1 MRLHKNHSKA
11 KHMTAPATTL
21 EPAELKGGEIRS
33 RAALVQKVVSKGG
46 IEAWLVE
53 DYAVPLVAVEFA
65 FRGGASQDPAGQ
77 PGAANLLAGLLDE
90 GAGPYDA
97 EGFHRALDEDAIELS
112 FHADRDMLSGRLQT
126 LSRNAAN
133 AFSLLRLA
141 VNEARLDEEPFER
154 VRGQVAAALKREA
167 NEPDVVA
174 SRTFREKAFP
184 GHPYGLPVR
193 GDLAALPRLNRAGLA
208 DLGGKIFARDT
219 LKIAAV
225 GAIDAAALAAHL
237 DDVFGALPQASQ
249 IAPVPGVAFG
259 GQGARFIFDIDVPQ
273 STIRFGRQGFLRTDP
288 DFIPAMVVNHVLGG
302 GVFSARLF
310 REVREKRGLAYSV
323 YSQLLTYDHAA
334 MLYGGTSTKNERAA
348 ESMAVIEAEIKNL
361 AEFGPTE
368 EELEKAKK
376 YLIGSYAL
384 RFDTSTKI
392 ASQLLHLQMDGYG
405 VEYLDE
411 RNRLIA
417 AVTMQDARRVARR
430 LFGDASLLVTVA
442 GRPEGM

>member
-1 MRLHKNHSKA
+1 
-11 KHMTAPATTL
+11 MTAPASSTAGTTQ
-21 EPAELKGGEIRS
+21 LKAGDARS
-33 RAALVQKVVSKGG
+33 RAASVQKVVSKGG

-65 FRGGASQDPAGQ
+65 FKGGASQDPLGK
-77 PGAANLLAGLLDE
+77 PGASNLLAGLIDE

-97 EGFHRALDEDAIELS
+97 EAFHRALDEDAIELS
-112 FHADRDMLSGRLQT
+112 LSTDRDILTGRLQT
-126 LSRNAAN
+126 LSRNSAQ

-154 VRGQVAAALKREA
+154 VRGQIAASLRREA
-167 NEPDVVA
+167 NDPDTVA
-174 SRTFREKAFP
+174 SRAFRGKAFP
-184 GHPYGLPVR
+184 DHPYGLPVR
-193 GDLAALPRLNRAGLA
+193 GDLEVLPALSRGDLVELRA
-208 DLGGKIFARDT
+208 KSFARDG

-225 GAIDAAALAAHL
+225 GAIDAAALAGHL
-237 DDVFGALPQASQ
+237 DDAFGALPTSGH
-249 IAPVPGVAFG
+249 IVPVADAAFC
-259 GQGARFIFDIDVPQ
+259 GQGERFVIDIDLPQ
-273 STIRFGRQGFLRTDP
+273 STIRFGRQGLARKDS

-348 ESMAVIEAEIKNL
+348 ESMAVIEAEILSL
-361 AEFGPTE
+361 AEAGPSE

-392 ASQLLHLQMDGYG
+392 ASQLLHLQTEGFD
-405 VEYLDE
+405 VDYLDE

-417 AVTMQDARRVARR
+417 AVTMDDAKRAARR
-430 LFGDASLLVTVA
+430 LFADGGLLVAVA

>member
-1 MRLHKNHSKA
+1 
-11 KHMTAPATTL
+11 MTAPATTTDAPTL
-21 EPAELKGGEIRS
+21 TPGLKTNERGS
-33 RAALVQKVVSKGG
+33 RASMVQKVVSKGG

-65 FRGGASQDPAGQ
+65 FKGGASQDPAGK
-77 PGAANLLAGLLDE
+77 PGAANLLAGLIDE

-97 EGFHRALDEDAIELS
+97 EAFHRALDEDAIELS
-112 FHADRDMLSGRLQT
+112 FSADRDILSGRLQT
-126 LSRNAAN
+126 LSRNSAQ

-141 VNEARLDEEPFER
+141 VNEARLEAEPFER
-154 VRGQVAAALKREA
+154 VLSQIAAGLKSEA
-167 NEPDVVA
+167 NEPDYVA
-174 SRTFREKAFP
+174 GRTFREKAFP

-193 GDLAALPRLNRAGLA
+193 GDLSVLPALTRG
-208 DLGGKIFARDT
+208 DLVELRGKIFARDT
-219 LKIAAV
+219 LKIAVV
-225 GAIDAAALAAHL
+225 GAIDAATLAGHL
-237 DDVFGALPQASQ
+237 DDVFGPLPQASH
-249 IAPVPGVAFG
+249 IAPVADALLSGEG
-259 GQGARFIFDIDVPQ
+259 DRFVVDIDVPQ
-273 STIRFGRQGFLRTDP
+273 STIRFGRQGLARMDP
-288 DFIPAMVVNHVLGG
+288 DFIASMVVNHVLGG

-323 YSQLLTYDHAA
+323 YSQLITYDHGS

-348 ESMAVIEAEIKNL
+348 ESMTVIAGEIASL
-361 AEFGPTE
+361 SEQGPTE

-392 ASQLLHLQMDGYG
+392 ASQLLHLQTDGFG
-405 VEYLDE
+405 VDYLDE

-417 AVTMQDARRVARR
+417 AVTMEDAKRAAKR
-430 LFGDASLLVTVA
+430 LFGDAKLLVAVA